1 MNDYTKKHLKEGI
14 ELSYTKD
21 REIEILI
28 SGGFGAGW
36 STWNW
41 DDDLSIAVD
50 KRVIECFKKHGR
62 DWPIDKVMEF
72 MESIGYGRM
81 YCGGWKK
88 LRVTTVEK
96 GMPFMISEYDGAESL
111 YRVGREDFY
120 EF

>member
-1 MNDYTKKHLKEGI
+1 MNDYTKKEMKDGV
-14 ELSYTKD
+14 ELSYTDDGK
-21 REIEILI
+21 IEILI
-28 SGGFGAGW
+28 SDGFGAGW
-36 STWNW
+36 STW
-41 DDDLSIAVD
+41 DLNNGISIAVD
-50 KRVIECFKKHGR
+50 KRIIDFFKAHGCNY
-62 DWPIDKVMEF
+62 PINKVTEF